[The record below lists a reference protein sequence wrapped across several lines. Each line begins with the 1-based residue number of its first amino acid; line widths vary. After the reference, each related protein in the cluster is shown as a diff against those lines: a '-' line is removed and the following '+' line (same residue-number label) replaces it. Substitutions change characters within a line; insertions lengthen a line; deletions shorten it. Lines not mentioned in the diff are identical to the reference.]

1 MKKYFIGLLLV
12 LFTST
17 AVWSAAPKH
26 RNHLLQIE
34 AADTAA
40 YSDTSSVSAVAHAVQ
55 AAADF
60 DDDDFDDAFLT
71 PGNAKHFSALVASV
85 GGIGVVIAILVGI
98 FIIAIIVPVVFIVML
113 VRYLTKR
120 QESQVQLTQKA
131 MEMGVPLPQS
141 APQTAPT
148 NRLWARGITNIT
160 LGIGLFLMFIIMGL
174 ESLSG
179 IGLLVACI
187 GGGTLYMAYRMDKQQ
202 KKRNDAGAPFADEPV
217 KTEEEPTETN
227 D

>member
-55 AAADF
+55 AAA
-60 DDDDFDDAFLT
+60 
-71 PGNAKHFSALVASV
+71 ALVASV

-179 IGLLVACI
+179 IGLLVACL